1 MTACVATPFP
11 NPFVPAGNPPLSKVV
26 LRQAEERT
34 QLVVDCAGLV
44 RRLEQLDAEIAEYD
58 QWQRYPDA
66 RYKTNVQIRFEE
78 AREREAAELAKTGG
92 GEFSVAGQMPL
103 RSLRG
108 QGARPISPRPVSPRM
123 PAGNPQEEQE
133 QKLAVAHLQ
142 RALSAADFEAGV
154 WRQRAQEME
163 LANEHEREQARRL
176 MEFELSSAM
185 KAAEEDR
192 ARLVAELRDR
202 DAAFEKM
209 DTELRTALSARD
221 EQQQALQTARK
232 HLSDQEE
239 KHRRLADD
247 VASKNLEIQGMQSE
261 LQQTQRSAQSER
273 SNADK
278 LEQTIRTVTAEL
290 GRTQRNFDDAQVQV
304 ETQRARL
311 HGLEAELRST
321 QETCDAKTAQLTA
334 VQNDLQIVHG
344 RLEAQRKHCE
354 QLQAELQDTQRKH
367 YEQLEAQREHFEK
380 VQEDCNLK
388 HDAWLSAQKKAEL
401 LNAKCENLLAALEN
415 STLKQADAAIERDAQ
430 KERADRLARE
440 MRRHL
445 EGDEM
450 PSSPSS
456 ATSPARQKQLYEVRV
471 IDTAQPVS
479 LASTMA
485 SGTGFDHPTHDS
497 SPERGAL
504 PAVRPPSS
512 ARVTPLSPKERR
524 DLAVAS
530 F

>member
-11 NPFVPAGNPPLSKVV
+11 NPFAPIGSPPLSKVV

-44 RRLEQLDAEIAEYD
+44 RRLEQLDSEIAEYD
-58 QWQRYPDA
+58 QWQKYPDS

-78 AREREAAELAKTGG
+78 ARERESAELGKRHG

-108 QGARPISPRPVSPRM
+108 QGARPISPRPISPRP

-154 WRQRAQEME
+154 WRQRAQDIE

-209 DTELRTALSARD
+209 DSELRSVLSARD
-221 EQQQALQTARK
+221 EQQQALHTARR
-232 HLSDQEE
+232 HLGDQEE
-239 KHRRLADD
+239 KQRRLADN
-247 VASKNLEIQGMQSE
+247 VASKHAEIESMQAE
-261 LQQTQRSAQSER
+261 LQHTQRSAQSER
-273 SNADK
+273 SNADR
-278 LEQTIRTVTAEL
+278 LEQTIRTVTSEL
-290 GRTQRNFDDAQVQV
+290 ARTQRNLDEAQVQV
-304 ETQRARL
+304 ESHRTQL
-311 HGLEAELRST
+311 LGLEAELQST
-321 QETCDAKTAQLTA
+321 QEACDVKTGQLAA
-334 VQNDLQIVHG
+334 VQNDLQMVHG

-354 QLQAELQDTQRKH
+354 QLQVELQEAQHKH
-367 YEQLEAQREHFEK
+367 SEQMEAQRQHFER
-380 VQEDCNLK
+380 VQDDCNMK
-388 HDAWLSAQKKAEL
+388 HDAWLAAQKKAEL

-430 KERADRLARE
+430 KERADRLAKG
-440 MRRHL
+440 MRG
-445 EGDEM
+445 EEA
-450 PSSPSS
+450 PSSPASPSS
-456 ATSPARQKQLYEVRV
+456 PTRQKQLYEVRV
-471 IDTAQPVS
+471 IDTTQPVS

-485 SGTGFDHPTHDS
+485 SGIGFDHPVPDS
-497 SPERGAL
+497 FSERGAL
-504 PAVRPPSS
+504 PVVRPPST
-512 ARVTPLSPKERR
+512 ARATPLSPKERR
-524 DLAVAS
+524 DLAGAL

>member
-11 NPFVPAGNPPLSKVV
+11 NPFAPAGNPPLTKIV

-78 AREREAAELAKTGG
+78 AREREAAELAKRHG

-108 QGARPISPRPVSPRM
+108 QGARPISLRPSSPRM

-221 EQQQALQTARK
+221 EQQQALQTAQR

-239 KHRRLADD
+239 KHRRLAND
-247 VASKNLEIQGMQSE
+247 VASKHAKIESMQAE
-261 LQQTQRSAQSER
+261 LHQSQRSAQSDR
-273 SNADK
+273 SNADR
-278 LEQTIRTVTAEL
+278 LEQTIRTVTSEL
-290 GRTQRNFDDAQVQV
+290 ARTQRNLEAAQVQV
-304 ETQRARL
+304 EAQRTEL
-311 HGLEAELRST
+311 LGLEAELQST
-321 QETCDAKTAQLTA
+321 QEACDVKTAQLAA
-334 VQNDLQIVHG
+334 VQKDLQMVHG

-354 QLQAELQDTQRKH
+354 ELQAEMQEAQHKH
-367 YEQLEAQREHFEK
+367 SEQMEAQRRQYEQM
-380 VQEDCNLK
+380 QEDCNMK
-388 HDAWLSAQKKAEL
+388 HDAWLAAQKKAEL

-430 KERADRLARE
+430 KERADRLVRE
-440 MRRHL
+440 MRRNL
-445 EGDEM
+445 EGEET
-450 PSSPSS
+450 PESPSS
-456 ATSPARQKQLYEVRV
+456 IGSPTQQKQFYEVRV
-471 IDTAQPVS
+471 IDTTQPVS

-485 SGTGFDHPTHDS
+485 SGTGFDHPTSDS

-524 DLAVAS
+524 DLAVAP